1 MSNLAL
7 RAITG
12 SLFVALMVASTQF
25 PWLFDILCLVFP
37 ALCVWELMRM
47 FGYQVW
53 VSVIVV
59 LLTSIMTASQLGYI
73 TNNIYFKWVSL
84 STVAIPIGI
93 FIKKK
98 GIRNSTL
105 TFIGIIYLLTS
116 FLFYQKLVHIEIT
129 DSKFNATAC
138 FDNTYILCMLI
149 FIWTNDSFAYLIGRK
164 IGKTP
169 LAPSISPK
177 KTIEGTLGGLVCTV
191 LAAILLKYIYVIPDG
206 NWFYVWALLV
216 SVSATV
222 GDLLESKVKRIAG
235 VKDSGNLLPGHG
247 GFLDRLDAMLF
258 CSIIS
263 YLFFRF
269 VPLF

>member
-1 MSNLAL
+1 MSNIFL

-12 SLFVALMVASTQF
+12 SLFVALMVASTQW
-25 PWLFDILCLVFP
+25 PWLFDVLCLVFP

-47 FGYQVW
+47 FGYKIW
-53 VSVIVV
+53 VSIITV
-59 LLTSIMTASQLGYI
+59 LLVSFISTSYLEYIIQIEMTFYWIAL
-73 TNNIYFKWVSL
+73 VL
-84 STVAIPIGI
+84 IGVLI
-93 FIKKK
+93 FSNIKKK
-98 GIRNSTL
+98 GNSNTAITFLGLLYIIISFYCYFHLSYVSTIRNVAGETRSVL
-105 TFIGIIYLLTS
+105 
-116 FLFYQKLVHIEIT
+116 
-129 DSKFNATAC
+129 
-138 FDNTYILCMLI
+138 ILPMLI

-177 KTIEGTLGGLVCTV
+177 KTIEGTLGGLVYTILV
-191 LAAILLKYIYVIPDG
+191 AILLKYIYVIPEG

-247 GFLDRLDAMLF
+247 GFLDRLDAMLL
-258 CSIIS
+258 CSIVS
-263 YLFFRF
+263 FLFFKF

>member
-1 MSNLAL
+1 MSNIVL

-12 SLFVALMVASTQF
+12 TFFVSLMVASTQL

-47 FGYQVW
+47 FRYKIW
-53 VSVIVV
+53 VSIFVI
-59 LLTSIMTASQLGYI
+59 TGISTIMSIRLGYI
-73 TNNIYFKWVSL
+73 E
-84 STVAIPIGI
+84 PISNYDFTPLI
-93 FIKKK
+93 FIIFILAAQKKSEK
-98 GIRNSTL
+98 ISTL
-105 TFIGIIYLLTS
+105 TLVGIIYILAS
-116 FLFYQKLVHIEIT
+116 FLFYQKLMHIEIIN
-129 DSKFNATAC
+129 SKYNATAC
-138 FDNTYILCMLI
+138 FDNTFILCMLI

-169 LAPSISPK
+169 LSSISPK
-177 KTIEGTLGGLVCTV
+177 KTIEGTLGGLVCTIGV
-191 LAAILLKYIYVIPDG
+191 AFLLKYIYIIPEG

-216 SVSATV
+216 SLSATV

-263 YLFFRF
+263 YLFFKF